1 MALFCFIFYTLVTVL
16 FLILCI
22 GERKSDAKVVYA
34 VIAVAAA
41 AAQISIGIR
50 C

>member
-1 MALFCFIFYTLVTVL
+1 MVLFCFIFYTLVVTL

-22 GERKSDAKVVYA
+22 GEHKVDAKVVYA

-41 AAQISIGIR
+41 AAQISIGVR
-50 C
+50 

>member
-41 AAQISIGIR
+41 AAQISIGIH
-50 C
+50 

>member
-1 MALFCFIFYTLVTVL
+1 MVLFCFIFYTLVAAL

-22 GERKSDAKVVYA
+22 GEHKVDAKVVYA

-41 AAQISIGIR
+41 AAQFSIGIR
-50 C
+50 

>member
-1 MALFCFIFYTLVTVL
+1 MILFCFIFYTIVTVL

-22 GERKSDAKVVYA
+22 GEHKSDAKVVYA
-34 VIAVAAA
+34 AIAVAAA

-50 C
+50 

>member
-1 MALFCFIFYTLVTVL
+1 MVLFCFIFYTLVTAL

-22 GERKSDAKVVYA
+22 GEHKVNAKVVYA

-41 AAQISIGIR
+41 AAQISIGVR
-50 C
+50 

>member
-1 MALFCFIFYTLVTVL
+1 MVLFCFIFYTLVTVL

-50 C
+50 